1 MNAALLMACALL
13 SADADAR
20 PTVVVVVGAEG
31 TAEFGRLFRQWAG
44 RWEQAAGRAGAE
56 YFQIGLDAPGAVSY
70 RDFLKQRLTDSGAA
84 GNDVAGANENRKR
97 PPLPPLPKGGN
108 SSEGSE
114 ALWLVLIGHGTFDG
128 KTARFNMRGPDVSAA
143 ELALWLN
150 DIGRPVAIIDC
161 TSASSPFINELSGP
175 DRVVITATKSGY
187 EHNFARFGDYLSAAI
202 ADPRADIDKDE
213 QTSLLEAFLLASS
226 ETREW
231 YAREGRLAT
240 EHALLDDN
248 GDSLGTPADW
258 FLGTRAVKRAKDGA
272 KLDGL
277 RAGQLCLVRSRGE
290 QELPAE
296 VRSRRDKLEQ
306 NLARLRERKG
316 QLEEE
321 EYLKLLEP
329 LLVEIARIYEEAEPK
344 AEGKKRPAEGF

>member
-1 MNAALLMACALL
+1 MNAAVLLTCALF
-13 SADADAR
+13 SADASPR

-31 TAEFGRLFRQWAG
+31 TADYGKQFRQWAG
-44 RWEQAAGRAGAE
+44 RWEQAASKAGAE
-56 YFQIGLDAPGAVSY
+56 YFQIGLDAPGKDSD
-70 RDFLKQRLTDSGAA
+70 RDVLKHRLSEAAA
-84 GNDVAGANENRKR
+84 GNDVAGVNEDRR
-97 PPLPPLPKGGN
+97 LPPLSPLSKGGN
-108 SSEGSE
+108 SSE

-128 KTARFNMRGPDVSAA
+128 KTARFNLRGPDVSAQ
-143 ELALWLN
+143 ELALWLK

-161 TSASSPFINELSGP
+161 ASSSSPLINELSGP
-175 DRVVITATKSGY
+175 DRVVVTATKSGH

-226 ETREW
+226 DTREF

-248 GDSLGTPADW
+248 GDSMGTPADW
-258 FLGTRAVKRAKDGA
+258 FQGTRAVKRAKDGA

-277 RAGQLCLVRSRGE
+277 RAGQLCLLRSRGE

-296 VRSRRDKLEQ
+296 IRSRRDKLEQ
-306 NLARLRERKG
+306 DLARLRERKG
-316 QLEEE
+316 QLAED
-321 EYLKLLEP
+321 EYLTLLEP
-329 LLVEIARIYEEAEPK
+329 LMVEIAKIYEEAVP
-344 AEGKKRPAEGF
+344 AGEGTKRPAKGF

>member
-1 MNAALLMACALL
+1 MNAVLLITCALL
-13 SADADAR
+13 AADAEAR

-31 TAEFGRLFRQWAG
+31 TAEYGKEFRRWAA
-44 RWEQAAGRAGAE
+44 RWEQAAGKAGAE
-56 YFQIGLDAPGAVSY
+56 YFQIGLDAPAAAISD
-70 RDFLKQRLTDSGAA
+70 RDVLKQRLSDGAA
-84 GNDVAGANENRKR
+84 TGAGGA
-97 PPLPPLPKGGN
+97 
-108 SSEGSE
+108 E

-128 KTARFNMRGPDVSAA
+128 KTARFNLRGPDVTAGD
-143 ELALWLN
+143 LALWLR

-161 TSASSPFINELSGP
+161 ASASSPFINELSGP
-175 DRVVITATKSGY
+175 DRVVVTATKSGY

-226 ETREW
+226 ETREF
-231 YAREGRLAT
+231 YASEGRLAT

-258 FLGTRAVKRAKDGA
+258 FQGTRAVKRAKDGA

-290 QELPAE
+290 QELPAA
-296 VRSRRDKLEQ
+296 VRSRRDNLEQ
-306 NLARLRERKG
+306 ELARVRERKG
-316 QLEEE
+316 QLAEA

-329 LLVEIARIYEEAEPK
+329 LLVEIARIYEEA
-344 AEGKKRPAEGF
+344 AAGR

>member
-1 MNAALLMACALL
+1 MACALL
-13 SADADAR
+13 SADDMPQ

-31 TAEFGRLFRQWAG
+31 TAEYGVAFRQWAG
-44 RWEQAAGRAGAE
+44 RWEQAAGKAGAAF
-56 YFQIGLDAPGAVSY
+56 FQIGLDAPAETSD
-70 RDFLKQRLTDSGAA
+70 RDVLKSGLELQR
-84 GNDVAGANENRKR
+84 
-97 PPLPPLPKGGN
+97 
-108 SSEGSE
+108 GSE
-114 ALWLVLIGHGTFDG
+114 PPPPAPPSSLPWAGLRRRAEPLWLVLIGHGTFDG
-128 KTARFNMRGPDVSAA
+128 KTARFNMRGPDVAA
-143 ELALWLN
+143 ADLALWIK

-161 TSASSPFINELSGP
+161 ASASSPFINELSGP
-175 DRVVITATKSGY
+175 DRVIVTATKSGH

-226 ETREW
+226 DTREF

-258 FLGTRAVKRAKDGA
+258 FQGTRAVKKAKDGA

-277 RAGQLCLVRSRGE
+277 KAGQLCLVKSRGE
-290 QELPAE
+290 QVLPAA
-296 VRSRRDKLEQ
+296 VRSRRDRLEQ
-306 NLARLRERKG
+306 ELARVRERKE
-316 QLEEE
+316 QLAED

-329 LLVEIARIYEEAEPK
+329 LLIEIAEIYEEAEPK
-344 AEGKKRPAEGF
+344 ADGRR